1 MAELEVQLKETQEV
15 FDLAKQSW
23 AKDEAVLRQKFE
35 FVQYQL
41 DDEKKKY
48 EESEKTHKQMVNS
61 IQNTNRDS
69 VIGRTEAE
77 GKMSE
82 MEAKYIHERK
92 SQEEQYNEYRNKMK
106 QEIENLKKK
115 NNEIELAIKLKN

>member
-1 MAELEVQLKETQEV
+1 
-15 FDLAKQSW
+15 
-23 AKDEAVLRQKFE
+23 
-35 FVQYQL
+35 
-41 DDEKKKY
+41 
-48 EESEKTHKQMVNS
+48 MVNS
-61 IQNTNRDS
+61 IQSTNRDS

-92 SQEEQYNEYRNKMK
+92 MQEEQYNEYRNKMK